1 MVMKMRTTLSPQ
13 LRQQAK
19 MSPQMFQ
26 SLEILQLPISELAA
40 HVQQELI
47 DNPLLEDVEDVEDFE
62 DNEQDE
68 NSDEFAENELDDK
81 EKQEEDKFKMLGEMI
96 DEWNDYESQTAR
108 KGSDAIAERDR
119 KHEALENTPEKSIS
133 LKDYLSGQL
142 SIMEI
147 EDSLLEVCKNIVYN
161 INGSGYLGCS
171 LEEIIET
178 VESSVCMEEALKA
191 LEIVQS
197 LEPSGVGARDL
208 KECLML
214 QLDEGDSEYHNAKEI
229 IVNCLVDIEEE
240 KYTSIAKKL
249 GSDLESVKRTIAF
262 IKTLNPKPG
271 SLFSD
276 EQVPYV
282 TPEVRVD
289 YVEGKY
295 EVALVEDSNLPRLYI
310 SSSYKDV
317 LNGNGSDLQTKRY
330 ILKKIESARWLID
343 SIEQRRAT
351 LYKVALKIVEMQKAF
366 LEEGTRSLRALKMK
380 DVADA
385 LGIHPSTVSRATAH
399 KYMQTPKGLFEMK
412 YFFTGGFK
420 NADGNIESWEVMK
433 QKLAEIVKNED
444 KSNPLSDDDIAAR
457 LSETGSRVARRT
469 VAKYREGLKIP
480 SSRKRKSPDTVFSQA
495 CERVAASYE

>member
-1 MVMKMRTTLSPQ
+1 MKMGTTLSPQ

-26 SLEILQLPISELAA
+26 SLEILQLPILELAA

-47 DNPLLEDVEDVEDFE
+47 DNPLLEDVEDFE
-62 DNEQDE
+62 DNEQDANDE
-68 NSDEFAENELDDK
+68 EFAENELDDK

-142 SIMEI
+142 SIMGI
-147 EDSLLEVCKNIVYN
+147 EDSLLAVCKNIIYN
-161 INGSGYLGCS
+161 INDSGYLGCS
-171 LEEIIET
+171 LEEIVET
-178 VESSVCMEEALKA
+178 MEGAVCMEEAFKA

-214 QLDEGDSEYHNAKEI
+214 QLDKGDSEYYNAKEMI
-229 IVNCLVDIEEE
+229 LNCLVDIEEE

-249 GSDLESVKRTIAF
+249 GSDLESVKRTTVF

-271 SLFSD
+271 SLFNN
-276 EQVPYV
+276 EQTLYV

-289 YVEGKY
+289 CVEGKY

-317 LNGNGSDLQTKRY
+317 LNGNGGDLQTKRY

-351 LYKVALKIVEMQKAF
+351 LLKVSLKIVEMQKAF
-366 LEEGTRSLRALKMK
+366 LENGTRSLRALKMK

-399 KYMQTPKGLFEMK
+399 KYMQTPEGVFEMK

-420 NADGNIESWEVMK
+420 NADGSTESWEAMK
-433 QKLAEIVKNED
+433 QKLAEIVENED
-444 KSNPLSDDDIAAR
+444 KTNPLNDDEIAAR
-457 LSETGSRVARRT
+457 LSVMGSRMARRT
-469 VAKYREGLKIP
+469 VAKYRETMKIP
-480 SSRKRKSPDTVFSQA
+480 SSRKRKRDVISFSQT
-495 CERVAASYE
+495 CDRTVANYE